1 MEKPLKASPKY
12 KDVLFKYI
20 FGQKKYALYLYNA
33 LNHSHYTDADDLEI
47 VTLKQGMYFRK
58 RNDVA
63 FLFHNE
69 MFLTEQQ
76 STRNPNMPYR
86 FLEYVVEE
94 YQKYVVKYAY
104 NRYTRTMFRLPA
116 PHFIVLYNVTGKQEE
131 ETTLHLSDMY
141 IDGKEG
147 DLELTVHVY
156 NINSPYGKA
165 LKEACEPLLEYCWL
179 VERVRRDMDKEED
192 KRDPEILGRV
202 ISKALDDMPD
212 SFLIRKMLMRDRDEV
227 IGMIFEE
234 YDEELDRQAA
244 EDYAREQKK
253 LGKRE
258 KSVQL
263 AGNLLKKVPG
273 WSDKEIADTV
283 QDISPADVAKLRKGL
298 KLV

>member
-1 MEKPLKASPKY
+1 
-12 KDVLFKYI
+12 
-20 FGQKKYALYLYNA
+20 
-33 LNHSHYTDADDLEI
+33 
-47 VTLKQGMYFRK
+47 
-58 RNDVA
+58 
-63 FLFHNE
+63 
-69 MFLTEQQ
+69 
-76 STRNPNMPYR
+76 
-86 FLEYVVEE
+86 
-94 YQKYVVKYAY
+94 
-104 NRYTRTMFRLPA
+104 
-116 PHFIVLYNVTGKQEE
+116 
-131 ETTLHLSDMY
+131 MY

-179 VERVRRDMDKEED
+179 VEKVRRDMDKEED

-244 EDYAREQKK
+244 EDYAELRRKEGIE
-253 LGKRE
+253 LGE
-258 KSVQL
+258 KNKAVEF

-283 QDISPADVAKLRKGL
+283 QDISPADVAKLRKDL